1 MNYFNHRQFYTGVN
15 SYGEID
21 NMAEAVK
28 IVAANRKARFDYHIL
43 ETFEAG
49 LVLTGAEIKS
59 IRSGEATISEAYVRP
74 DKEELFLL
82 NAYILPYSHSA
93 DKEYDPRRP
102 RKLLMHRREIN
113 KLIRELETK
122 GMTIVP
128 LQIHLKNGRAKIE
141 IALGKGK
148 AAPDKRQD
156 IKKREG
162 EREIARELSRR
173 SK

>member
-1 MNYFNHRQFYTGVN
+1 MTDAH
-15 SYGEID
+15 
-21 NMAEAVK
+21 K
-28 IVAANRKARFDYHIL
+28 IVAANRKARFDYQIG

-59 IRSGEATISEAYVRP
+59 IRQGEITIGEAYVRP
-74 DKEELFLL
+74 ERGELFLL
-82 NAYILPYSHSA
+82 NAYIKPYSHSG

-102 RKLLMHRREIN
+102 RKLLMHKREIA

-122 GMTIVP
+122 GTTIVP
-128 LQIHLKNGRAKIE
+128 LQLYLKNGLAKLDIG
-141 IALGKGK
+141 IGIGK

-162 EREIARELSRR
+162 QREIAREM
-173 SK
+173 SKRLK

>member
-1 MNYFNHRQFYTGVN
+1 
-15 SYGEID
+15 
-21 NMAEAVK
+21 MAEGVK
-28 IVAANRKARFDYHIL
+28 VVAANRKARFDYHIV

-59 IRSGEATISEAYVRP
+59 VREGEITITEAYVRP
-74 DKEELFLL
+74 DRGELVLL
-82 NAYILPYSHSA
+82 NAYIRPYAHCS
-93 DKEYDPRRP
+93 DPEYDPRRS
-102 RKLLMHRREIN
+102 RKLLMHKREIA

-128 LQIHLKNGRAKIE
+128 LDIHLKNGRAKIE
-141 IALGKGK
+141 IALAKGK

-162 EREIARELSRR
+162 QREIARALSLKR
-173 SK
+173 